1 MIKTIPGFSKLTKQE
16 KQAWLAANFY
26 EGDSHILPE
35 WEACYHPD
43 AEIQKAIDGFSEN
56 TISNFHLPYSVAPN
70 VIINGTPYC
79 VPMVIEESSVVA
91 AASAAAKYW
100 SVRGGFHAEVIDTQ
114 KVGQLHFAWKGKG
127 EILQAAYDNLKKRLL
142 EDTMLITENMQQ
154 RGGGILD
161 IRLIDMTAKVPD
173 CYQLLATFETC
184 DSMGANF
191 INTVLEQFGESLKD
205 FIATSPLLEGEP
217 REVQVVMAILSNY
230 TPDCIVRAHVECP
243 VEDLTYIAGYSPEE
257 FAQKFHLAVQIA
269 RQDVYRATTHNKGIF
284 NGIDAVIIATGN
296 DFRAVEASGHAYA
309 ARDGQYRSL
318 SDCRIENGRFYF
330 ELEIPL
336 ALGTVGGLTS
346 LHPLARRSL
355 EMLGNPGAREL
366 MKIVASIGLAQNF
379 GAVRSLITTG
389 IQQGHM
395 KMHLMNILRHLQ
407 ASWEEVNEAAAY
419 FSDKT
424 ISFSSVRAFL
434 EKFRESKET
443 TIIDFDPIY
452 SDDFRDINEAWIS
465 KYYTLEEAD
474 RKALNNAQSYI
485 IDKGGYIFLAQH
497 QGKIIGTC
505 AMIRMNDDTFELAK
519 MAVVPEFQGRK
530 IGKILAEKVIEK
542 ARAIGARR
550 LYLESNKK
558 AVAACALYRRLG
570 FVDMPEQSSPYA
582 RADVFMELILRNE

>member
-1 MIKTIPGFSKLTKQE
+1 MTKTIAGFSKLNKAG
-16 KQAWLAANFY
+16 KQAWLAKHFY
-26 EGDSHILPE
+26 HNDTGVIRE
-35 WEACYHPD
+35 WEASYHPD
-43 AEIQKAIDGFSEN
+43 TEIQKAIDGFSEN

-70 VIINGTPYC
+70 VIINGQPYC

-100 SVRGGFHAEVIDTQ
+100 SVRGGFHAEIIDTQ
-114 KVGQLHFAWKGKG
+114 KVGQLHFAWKGRR
-127 EILQAAYDNLKKRLL
+127 EILRAAYEKLKKRLL

-154 RGGGILD
+154 RGGGIRE
-161 IRLIDMTAKVPD
+161 IRLIDMTDKVQD

-205 FIATSPLLEGEP
+205 FIATTPELEGEP

-230 TPDCIVRAHVECP
+230 TPDCLVQVYVECP
-243 VEDLTYIAGYSPEE
+243 VEDLTYIAGYTPEE
-257 FAQKFHLAVQIA
+257 FAQKFYMAVQIA

-284 NGIDAVIIATGN
+284 NGIDAVVIATGN
-296 DFRAVEASGHAYA
+296 DFRAIEASGHAYA

-318 SDCRIENGRFYF
+318 SDCRIEAGKFYF

-355 EMLGNPGAREL
+355 EMLGNPGAGEL
-366 MKIVASIGLAQNF
+366 MQIVAAVGLAQNF
-379 GAVRSLITTG
+379 AAVRSLITTG

-407 ASWEEVNEAAAY
+407 ASEEEVAQAAVY
-419 FSDKT
+419 FNDKT

-434 EKFRESKET
+434 EKVRESGVIR
-443 TIIDFDPIY
+443 IIEFDAAY
-452 SDDFRDINEAWIS
+452 AEDFRIINEAWIS
-465 KYYTLEEAD
+465 EQYQLEDAD
-474 RKALNNAQSYI
+474 RKVLNHPQSYI
-485 IDKGGYIFLAQH
+485 IDRGGYIFLAQD
-497 QGKIIGTC
+497 GDKIVGTC
-505 AMIRMNDDTFELAK
+505 AMIQVEDGTFELAK
-519 MAVVPEFQGRK
+519 MAVIPEYQGRK

-542 ARAIGARR
+542 AKAVGARR

-570 FVDMPEQSSPYA
+570 FADMPEQTSPYA
-582 RADVFMELILRNE
+582 RADVFMELIL